1 MCDPISV
8 AVGTALGATGSTAAV
23 GAVGASTLLGVGS
36 SVASYAGQRQQAKQ
50 QRRYQNQAMEAE
62 RQRAIQE
69 QQSIRMR
76 QAQEQEATN
85 RELGDVAMKA
95 REARARATTS
105 AGEAGVAGMSV
116 DALID
121 DYTRQEAA
129 YRVGVG
135 RQQEMRDLQTGL
147 ALTDAGFRTQN
158 RMIDLNRPVNQPSFL
173 TGALNVAKSGV
184 SGYRTGLELKREI
197 G

>member
-1 MCDPISV
+1 MCTIPI
-8 AVGTALGATGSTAAV
+8 ATMAITAAS
-23 GAVGASTLLGVGS
+23 AAS
-36 SVASYAGQRQQAKQ
+36 SYAGQRQQAKQ

-173 TGALNVAKSGV
+173 TGALNVASSGL
-184 SGYRTGLELKREI
+184 SGYRSGLELKRELNS
-197 G
+197 

>member
-1 MCDPISV
+1 MCDI
-8 AVGTALGATGSTAAV
+8 ALATLAITAGSA
-23 GAVGASTLLGVGS
+23 GASFV
-36 SVASYAGQRQQAKQ
+36 GQRQQARA
-50 QRRYQNQAMEAE
+50 QRRYQSQAMEAE

-85 RELGDVAMKA
+85 RELGDVALKA

-147 ALTDAGFRTQN
+147 ALTDAGFRSAN
-158 RMIDLNRPVNQPSFL
+158 RLIDINRPVNEPGFL
-173 TGALNVAKSGV
+173 QGALSVASAGI
-184 SGYRTGLELKREI
+184 SGYRSGLELKRELNS
-197 G
+197 

>member
-1 MCDPISV
+1 MCTIPL
-8 AVGTALGATGSTAAV
+8 ATLALSA
-23 GAVGASTLLGVGS
+23 ASTTAGFV
-36 SVASYAGQRQQAKQ
+36 GQRQQAKQ

-173 TGALNVAKSGV
+173 TGALNVASSGL

-197 G
+197 NS

>member
-1 MCDPISV
+1 MYV
-8 AVGTALGATGSTAAV
+8 
-23 GAVGASTLLGVGS
+23 
-36 SVASYAGQRQQAKQ
+36 GQRQQARA
-50 QRRYQNQAMEAE
+50 QRRYQSQAMEAE

-85 RELGDVAMKA
+85 RELGDVALKA

-147 ALTDAGFRTQN
+147 ALTDAGFRSAN
-158 RMIDLNRPVNQPSFL
+158 RIIDINRPVNQPSFL
-173 TGALNVAKSGV
+173 TAALNATSAGI
-184 SGYRTGLELKREI
+184 SGYRSGLEIQRELNS
-197 G
+197 

>member
-1 MCDPISV
+1 MCNPV
-8 AVGTALGATGSTAAV
+8 AVAVVSGLQAGAQF
-23 GAVGASTLLGVGS
+23 
-36 SVASYAGQRQQAKQ
+36 YGQRQQAKQ
-50 QRRYQNQAMEAE
+50 QRRYQNQAMAAE
-62 RQRAIQE
+62 QQRAIQE

-85 RELGDVAMKA
+85 RELGDVALKA
-95 REARARATTS
+95 REARAKATTS

-158 RMIDLNRPVNQPSFL
+158 RMIDLNRPINQPSFL
-173 TGALNVAKSGV
+173 TGALNVASSGL
-184 SGYRTGLELKREI
+184 SGYRSGLELKRVMNS
-197 G
+197 

>member
-1 MCDPISV
+1 
-8 AVGTALGATGSTAAV
+8 
-23 GAVGASTLLGVGS
+23 
-36 SVASYAGQRQQAKQ
+36 
-50 QRRYQNQAMEAE
+50 
-62 RQRAIQE
+62 
-69 QQSIRMR
+69 
-76 QAQEQEATN
+76 
-85 RELGDVAMKA
+85 
-95 REARARATTS
+95 
-105 AGEAGVAGMSV
+105 MSV

-184 SGYRTGLELKREI
+184 SGYRTGLELKRELNS
-197 G
+197 

>member
-1 MCDPISV
+1 MCTIPL
-8 AVGTALGATGSTAAV
+8 ATLALSA
-23 GAVGASTLLGVGS
+23 ASTTAGFV
-36 SVASYAGQRQQAKQ
+36 GQRQQAKQ
-50 QRRYQNQAMEAE
+50 QRRYQNQAIEAE

-85 RELGDVAMKA
+85 RELGDVALKA
-95 REARARATTS
+95 REARSRATTS

-184 SGYRTGLELKREI
+184 SGYRSGLELKREI
-197 G
+197 NS